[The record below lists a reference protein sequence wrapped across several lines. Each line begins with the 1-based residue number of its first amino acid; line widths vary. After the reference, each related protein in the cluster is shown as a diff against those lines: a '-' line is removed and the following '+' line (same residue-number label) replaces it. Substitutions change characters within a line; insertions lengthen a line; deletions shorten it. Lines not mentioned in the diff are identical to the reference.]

1 MYRVGIIGAGK
12 PWRSA
17 GATGFGMAH
26 MHAEGYRASPDTRL
40 VAVADIDPDNASA
53 FQQRHG
59 VDAMY
64 QDYRAMLAQ
73 ERLDIVSI
81 CTWPR
86 LHAEMV
92 VACAES
98 GVRAIHCEKPMAP
111 TFGEAKRMVAVCEA
125 SGAQLT
131 FNHQRRF
138 GAPFQKTRNLLRAGA
153 IGTLRRMEATCDDLF
168 DWGTHWFD
176 MLFFFNNETPV
187 EWVIGQVDMRDA
199 RTIFG
204 MTVEGQGISQFRFAN
219 GVTGM
224 VLTGASA
231 PDPLVIRLYGDNGM
245 IEIGA
250 SDDAPLR
257 LWNGDASGWQTIEV
271 DEGLHDAACHTRAV
285 LDLIDAL
292 KTGRE
297 PELSARRALRA
308 AELIFATYESS
319 RRRGRV
325 DLPLTIDD
333 SPIATLMASG

>member
-138 GAPFQKTRNLLRAGA
+138 GAPFQTTRNLLRAGA

>member
-40 VAVADIDPDNASA
+40 VAVADIDPDNARA

-81 CTWPR
+81 CTWPC

-138 GAPFQKTRNLLRAGA
+138 GAPFQKARDLLRAGA
-153 IGTLRRMEATCDDLF
+153 IGTLLRMEATCNDLF

-204 MTVEGQGISQFRFAN
+204 VTVEGQGISQFRFAN
-219 GVTGM
+219 GVTGI

-231 PDPLVIRLYGDNGM
+231 PDPLIIRLYGNNGM

-257 LWNGDASGWQTIEV
+257 LWNGDASGWQIIEV

-308 AELIFATYESS
+308 TELIFATYESS

>member
-12 PWRSA
+12 PWRST

-40 VAVADIDPDNASA
+40 VAVADLNLDNARA

-59 VDAMY
+59 VAAAY
-64 QDYRAMLAQ
+64 QDYRDMLAQ
-73 ERLDIVSI
+73 EHLDIVSI
-81 CTWPR
+81 CTWTR
-86 LHAEMV
+86 LHADMV

-98 GVRAIHCEKPMAP
+98 GVRAVHCEKPMAP

-125 SGAQLT
+125 SGTQLT

-138 GAPFQKTRNLLRAGA
+138 GEPFRTARDLLRAGA
-153 IGTLRRMEATCDDLF
+153 IGTLRRMEATCNDLF

-176 MLFFFNNETPV
+176 MLFFFNDETPV
-187 EWVIGQVDMRDA
+187 DWVIGQVDTRDA

-204 MTVEGQGISQFRFAN
+204 VIVEGQGISQFRFRN

-224 VLTGASA
+224 VLTGVSA
-231 PDPLVIRLYGDNGM
+231 TDPLIIRLYGDDGM
-245 IEIGA
+245 IEIGQ

-257 LWNGDASGWQTIEV
+257 LWNGHTPGWQIMV
-271 DEGLHDAACHTRAV
+271 VSEGLHDAACHTRAI
-285 LDLIDAL
+285 LDLINAL
-292 KTGRE
+292 NTGRE

-308 AELIFATYESS
+308 TELIFATYESS

-333 SPIATLMASG
+333 SPLAAMMTPD